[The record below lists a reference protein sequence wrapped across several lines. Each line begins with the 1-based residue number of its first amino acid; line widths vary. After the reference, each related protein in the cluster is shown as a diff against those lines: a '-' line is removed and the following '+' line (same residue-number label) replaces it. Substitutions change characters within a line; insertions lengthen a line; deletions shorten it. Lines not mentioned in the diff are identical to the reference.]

1 MLGTLVANYSC
12 NYHCRMCD
20 LPLKEEEIKQGGIK
34 ELDTVELKRLLKDFT
49 ELGVSWGIRYGG
61 SCGNYTQCDAQQK

>member
-34 ELDTVELKRLLKDFT
+34 ELDTVDSTLLKS
-49 ELGVSWGIRYGG
+49 L
-61 SCGNYTQCDAQQK
+61 K